1 MDDFSLV
8 SLQESRNE
16 WCARLVNI
24 LAPMTAEGFRSI
36 FDEAWKLCEQNNET
50 GKYLMTFQ
58 NFLSRVPKWNATIIE
73 QETQRIVDRSGCGYL
88 ADLVTCVHII
98 QLKSLTC
105 MRVGSKQKKVDIDV
119 PQLNDFVHKV
129 YVHCARK
136 LYTNVYLFER
146 GIPPLSTQK
155 NMREIEIIIKECI
168 LDSIRDSIPLEMI
181 LKNYMD
187 ETIEDHTEIKIK
199 EEIVS
204 QEPVPV
210 DPNEATKTAN
220 NVPNN
225 VPNVA
230 NASAMAAAGIEPTSI
245 DAFPSMS
252 SSSSS
257 SSSADNNNNNNN
269 NNHNNSSNNN
279 NNNNNSHSGTI
290 KFNDMDSAIDT
301 NNSEHSIHA
310 PKTEERLEQISNER
324 YMQRKMQ
331 EEEEDN
337 GDLDRLKI
345 GEDVQ
350 LDVFDVHPMEEPS
363 LKMNFD
369 VPELDDIEIL
379 A

>member
-1 MDDFSLV
+1 MDDYSLP

-24 LAPMTAEGFRSI
+24 LAPMMSEGFRSI

-58 NFLSRVPKWNATIIE
+58 NFLSRVPKWNATIIA

-119 PQLNDFVHKV
+119 PQLNEFIHKV

-146 GIPPLSTQK
+146 GIPPLTTQK
-155 NMREIEIIIKECI
+155 NMRETEIIIKECI
-168 LDSIRDSIPLEMI
+168 LDSIRESIPLEMI
-181 LKNYMD
+181 LKTYMD

-199 EEIVS
+199 EEVIS
-204 QEPVPV
+204 QEPVLDEQPSNTV
-210 DPNEATKTAN
+210 
-220 NVPNN
+220 VPAAS
-225 VPNVA
+225 PA
-230 NASAMAAAGIEPTSI
+230 PNASTDAAIIAAGFET
-245 DAFPSMS
+245 DAFPSVAS
-252 SSSSS
+252 STV
-257 SSSADNNNNNNN
+257 SAD
-269 NNHNNSSNNN
+269 SAASVA
-279 NNNNNSHSGTI
+279 SVASAASTASI
-290 KFNDMDSAIDT
+290 KFNDMDSAIDM
-301 NNSEHSIHA
+301 NNSEHMIHA

-324 YMQRKMQ
+324 YMQRKLQ
-331 EEEEDN
+331 EEEDDEDE
-337 GDLDRLKI
+337 LDRLKI

-350 LDVFDVHPMEEPS
+350 LDVFDVHPMEEPARR
-363 LKMNFD
+363 LNFD
-369 VPELDDIEIL
+369 APELDDIEIL

>member
-1 MDDFSLV
+1 MDDYSLP
-8 SLQESRNE
+8 SLHESRNE

-105 MRVGSKQKKVDIDV
+105 MRVGSKQKKVDIDI
-119 PQLNDFVHKV
+119 PQLNDFIHKV

-146 GIPPLSTQK
+146 GIPPLTTQK
-155 NMREIEIIIKECI
+155 NMRETEIIIKECI
-168 LDSIRDSIPLEMI
+168 LDSIRESIPLEMI
-181 LKNYMD
+181 LKTYMD
-187 ETIEDHTEIKIK
+187 ETIEDHTEIKMK

-204 QEPVPV
+204 QEPVVSEQQPQPQPQQV
-210 DPNEATKTAN
+210 NATAAPNAN
-220 NVPNN
+220 T
-225 VPNVA
+225 
-230 NASAMAAAGIEPTSI
+230 SAMAAAGIEPTA
-245 DAFPSMS
+245 DAFPSIS
-252 SSSSS
+252 SSQNSNVAADSSS
-257 SSSADNNNNNNN
+257 
-269 NNHNNSSNNN
+269 
-279 NNNNNSHSGTI
+279 TI
-290 KFNDMDSAIDT
+290 KFNDMDSAIDM
-301 NNSEHSIHA
+301 NNAEHSIHA

-324 YMQRKMQ
+324 YMQRKLQ
-331 EEEEDN
+331 EEAEDE
-337 GDLDRLKI
+337 GDSELDRLKI
-345 GEDVQ
+345 GDDVQ

-363 LKMNFD
+363 RKMNFD
-369 VPELDDIEIL
+369 APELDDIEIL

>member
-1 MDDFSLV
+1 MDDYSLP
-8 SLQESRNE
+8 SLHESRNE

-58 NFLSRVPKWNATIIE
+58 NFLSRVPKWNATIIA

-105 MRVGSKQKKVDIDV
+105 MRVGSKQKKVDIDI

-129 YVHCARK
+129 YVNCARK

-146 GIPPLSTQK
+146 GIPPLSSQK
-155 NMREIEIIIKECI
+155 NTREIEIMIKECI

-181 LKNYMD
+181 LKTYMD
-187 ETIEDHTEIKIK
+187 ETIEDHTEIKMK

-204 QEPVPV
+204 QEPVEA
-210 DPNEATKTAN
+210 NEAQ
-220 NVPNN
+220 
-225 VPNVA
+225 VA
-230 NASAMAAAGIEPTSI
+230 NAANATTTSNATDANATETAANATANANNAMVAAGIDPMD
-245 DAFPSMS
+245 DAFPSIS
-252 SSSSS
+252 PSTST
-257 SSSADNNNNNNN
+257 SA
-269 NNHNNSSNNN
+269 STSA
-279 NNNNNSHSGTI
+279 STSTI
-290 KFNDMDSAIDT
+290 KFNDVDSAIDI
-301 NNSEHSIHA
+301 NNAEHSIHA
-310 PKTEERLEQISNER
+310 PKTEERLEQISNDR
-324 YMQRKMQ
+324 YLQRKMQ
-331 EEEEDN
+331 EEEDDD
-337 GDLDRLKI
+337 GAQDRLKI

-350 LDVFDVHPMEEPS
+350 LDVLDVHSVDEP
-363 LKMNFD
+363 LKKLNFD
-369 VPELDDIEIL
+369 APELDDIEIL

>member
-1 MDDFSLV
+1 MDDYSLP

-24 LAPMTAEGFRSI
+24 LAPMMSEGFRSI

-58 NFLSRVPKWNATIIE
+58 NFLSRVPKWNATIIA

-146 GIPPLSTQK
+146 GIPPLTTQK
-155 NMREIEIIIKECI
+155 NTREMEIIIKECI
-168 LDSIRDSIPLEMI
+168 MDSIRESIPLEMI
-181 LKNYMD
+181 LKTYMD

-199 EEIVS
+199 EEIIS
-204 QEPVPV
+204 QEPVF
-210 DPNEATKTAN
+210 DEQATQDLQSQPQPQTNDA
-220 NVPNN
+220 
-225 VPNVA
+225 
-230 NASAMAAAGIEPTSI
+230 ASIAAGFDPIS
-245 DAFPSMS
+245 DAFPSS
-252 SSSSS
+252 SSSDAVSTAS
-257 SSSADNNNNNNN
+257 
-269 NNHNNSSNNN
+269 
-279 NNNNNSHSGTI
+279 TI
-290 KFNDMDSAIDT
+290 KFNDVDSAIDA

-324 YMQRKMQ
+324 YMQRKLQ
-331 EEEEDN
+331 EEAEEEDEQQ
-337 GDLDRLKI
+337 DRLKI
-345 GEDVQ
+345 GDDVQ

-363 LKMNFD
+363 FKMNFD
-369 VPELDDIEIL
+369 APELDDIEIL

>member
-1 MDDFSLV
+1 MDDYSLPI
-8 SLQESRNE
+8 LQESRNE

-58 NFLSRVPKWNATIIE
+58 NFLSRVPKWNAAIIE

-105 MRVGSKQKKVDIDV
+105 MRVGSKQKKVNIDI

-129 YVHCARK
+129 YVNCARK

-146 GIPPLSTQK
+146 GIPPLSSQK
-155 NMREIEIIIKECI
+155 NMRETEIIIKECI

-181 LKNYMD
+181 LKTYMD
-187 ETIEDHTEIKIK
+187 ETIEDHTEIKMK

-204 QEPVPV
+204 QEQVAPTP
-210 DPNEATKTAN
+210 
-220 NVPNN
+220 
-225 VPNVA
+225 VA
-230 NASAMAAAGIEPTSI
+230 NANAGANVNVNANANANAGANVNANANANAMAAAGIEPAATPD
-245 DAFPSMS
+245 DAFPRLSLPSSMS
-252 SSSSS
+252 
-257 SSSADNNNNNNN
+257 
-269 NNHNNSSNNN
+269 
-279 NNNNNSHSGTI
+279 TI
-290 KFNDMDSAIDT
+290 KFNDVDSAIDV
-301 NNSEHSIHA
+301 NNSQHSIHA
-310 PKTEERLEQISNER
+310 PKTEERLEQISHER
-324 YMQRKMQ
+324 YMQRKLQ
-331 EEEEDN
+331 EDAEDAEEPE
-337 GDLDRLKI
+337 RLKI

-350 LDVFDVHPMEEPS
+350 LDVFDVQPIEEPS
-363 LKMNFD
+363 RKLNFD
-369 VPELDDIEIL
+369 APDLDDIEIL